1 MITLNITQEQIRAL
15 LDAEKKDLRQEVLAI
30 FKELRK
36 ATPRSDWH
44 AGFEAYL
51 KVDAYNAEGGTA
63 EVIVEHSLGEEPP
76 RIDFIVWLHD
86 EGTRLNKQIYDIF
99 RRFNIIEYK
108 NPRDNLN
115 WRVIHKAIGYANL
128 YVGSAENE
136 GDRPKDQ
143 VTVSIFRAVKN
154 PELFKELEE
163 MGHLVPDQAKGIYHI
178 VGITKF
184 PFQIVIMTELE
195 GDEYAA
201 ARAMIDGDRANVEDI
216 KKVVEAI
223 EAEKDEVVR
232 NHLRVV
238 LNLISDKNPEKI
250 DELVRREESMSDK
263 LYKICKPM
271 IDLDKK
277 KDLFIFVQDGQMTPE
292 YAAGR
297 ANLPVAEFITEMVA
311 NGYSVPARAT
321 ATAR

>member
-1 MITLNITQEQIRAL
+1 MITLNLTQEQIRAL
-15 LDAEKKDLRQEVLAI
+15 SDSEKKELRQELIAV
-30 FKELRK
+30 FKELN
-36 ATPRSDWH
+36 TSPRSDWH

-51 KVDAYNAEGGTA
+51 KVDARNAEGGTA

-86 EGTRLNKQIYDIF
+86 EGIRLNKQIYNIF
-99 RRFNIIEYK
+99 RRFNVIEYK

-128 YVGSAENE
+128 YIGLAENE
-136 GDRPKDQ
+136 GDRPKEQ
-143 VTVSIFRAVKN
+143 VTISIFRAVKN
-154 PELFKELEE
+154 PELFKELEDK
-163 MGHLVPDQAKGIYHI
+163 GYLVPDEEKGIYH
-178 VGITKF
+178 VKGITEF

-201 ARAMIDGDRANVEDI
+201 ARAMIDGDRASVEDI
-216 KKVVEAI
+216 QKVVEAI
-223 EAEKDEVVR
+223 ETEEDEVVR

-238 LNLISDKNPEKI
+238 LNLISDKNPEKM
-250 DELVRREESMSDK
+250 DELVRRDASMSDK
-263 LYKICKPM
+263 LFEICKSR
-271 IDLDKK
+271 IDKEKK
-277 KDLFIFVQDGQMTPE
+277 KDLFIYVQDGQMTPE

-297 ANLPVAEFITEMVA
+297 ASQPVAEFITEMKQ

-321 ATAR
+321 VSAQ